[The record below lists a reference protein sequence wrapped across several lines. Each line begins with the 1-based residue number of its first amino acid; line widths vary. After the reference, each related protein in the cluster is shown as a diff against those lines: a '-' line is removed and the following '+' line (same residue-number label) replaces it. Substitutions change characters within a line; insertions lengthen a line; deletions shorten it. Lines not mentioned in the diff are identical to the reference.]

1 MLSPHQPL
9 NACRAAT
16 CGALACVTLAAPAAS
31 AAADASPGGERP
43 SRIERLSNERGRTYW
58 STVRRAVPVRA
69 QPDRQSRTTG
79 ALRRF
84 TYYGGNDVVLALKR
98 SGTWTHVRYSG
109 LGRRTGWVP
118 SSAISRPRLSTTWIV
133 IDKRTKRLRAYRDG
147 RLLVKARIGI
157 GAVGSPTPGGRY
169 YIRERLVPRNP
180 NGIYGALA
188 FGLSA
193 YSRHRTDW
201 PGGGQVGIHGTN
213 EPQLI
218 PGRISN
224 GCIRLRNADV
234 RRLGRIVRRGT
245 PVRIR

>member
-1 MLSPHQPL
+1 MKRSALL
-9 NACRAAT
+9 LTVAAT
-16 CGALACVTLAAPAAS
+16 MVVSPAAPAA
-31 AAADASPGGERP
+31 ADEPRF
-43 SRIERLSNERGRTYW
+43 ERLSNERGRTYW
-58 STVRRAVPVRA
+58 STVQRAVPVRS
-69 QPDRQSRTTG
+69 QPGRHSRKTG

-84 TYYGGNDVVLALKR
+84 TYYGRTDVVLTLRR
-98 SGTWTHVRYSG
+98 SGNWVHVRYSG

-118 SSAISRPRLSTTWIV
+118 SSAISLPRLNRTWIV
-133 IDKRTKRLRAYRDG
+133 IDKRAKRLRAYRDG
-147 RLLVKARIGI
+147 RLLVKAPIGI
-157 GAVGSPTPGGRY
+157 GAAGSPTPGGRFF
-169 YIRERLVPRNP
+169 IRERLVPSNP
-180 NGIYGALA
+180 NGIYGVLA

-213 EPQLI
+213 QPQLI

-234 RRLGRIVRRGT
+234 RRLGRVVQRGT

>member
-1 MLSPHQPL
+1 MLLPPESL
-9 NACRAAT
+9 NRRRAAT
-16 CGALACVTLAAPAAS
+16 GALACVMLVAPTAS
-31 AAADASPGGERP
+31 AAADAGLGGERR

-58 STVRRAVPVRA
+58 STVHRAVRVRA
-69 QPDRQSRTTG
+69 QPDRRSRRTG

-84 TYYGGNDVVLALKR
+84 TYYGDVDVVLALER
-98 SGTWTHVRYSG
+98 SGNWTHVRYSG

-133 IDKRTKRLRAYRDG
+133 IDKRAKRLRAYRDG
-147 RLLVKARIGI
+147 RLRVKARIGV
-157 GAVGSPTPGGRY
+157 GAVGSPTPGGRF
-169 YIRERLVPRNP
+169 YIRERLVPSNP
-180 NGIYGALA
+180 RGIYGVLA

-218 PGRISN
+218 PGRVSN

>member
-1 MLSPHQPL
+1 MLLPPESL
-9 NACRAAT
+9 NRRRIAT
-16 CGALACVTLAAPAAS
+16 CGALALVALVAPAAQ
-31 AAADASPGGERP
+31 AAADTSPRGEGG
-43 SRIERLSNERGRTYW
+43 SHIERLSNERGRTYW

-69 QPDRQSRTTG
+69 QPSRHSRKTG
-79 ALRRF
+79 AVHLF
-84 TYYGGNDVVLALKR
+84 TYSGNTDVVLALGR
-98 SGTWTHVRYSG
+98 SGDWVHVRYSG

-118 SSAISRPRLSTTWIV
+118 SSAISPPRLNTTWIV
-133 IDKRTKRLRAYRDG
+133 IDRRTRRLRAYRNG
-147 RLLVKARIGI
+147 RLRVKAPIGV
-157 GAVGSPTPGGRY
+157 GAAGSPTPGGRF

-180 NGIYGALA
+180 NGIYGVLA

-224 GCIRLRNADV
+224 GCIRLRNASV
-234 RRLGRIVRRGT
+234 RRLDRIVARGT